1 MSTVQSGNTVSVH
14 YRGTLSD
21 GEEFDSSYDRG
32 ETLTFQVGGG
42 QMIKGFD
49 EGVVGMKVGEKK
61 TVVVYPEQAYGFR
74 NEEAIQEVAKTQFP
88 NDFSFELGTA
98 VQGVNPD
105 GGHVTAKILSE
116 QEQTVTLDFNHPLAS
131 KTLNFEIELVGI
143 KDETN

>member
-1 MSTVQSGNTVSVH
+1 MSTVQSGNTISVH

-61 TVVVYPEQAYGFR
+61 TVVIHPEQAYGFR

-88 NDFSFELGTA
+88 NDFSFEPGTP

-116 QEQTVTLDFNHPLAS
+116 QDETVTLDFNHPLAS